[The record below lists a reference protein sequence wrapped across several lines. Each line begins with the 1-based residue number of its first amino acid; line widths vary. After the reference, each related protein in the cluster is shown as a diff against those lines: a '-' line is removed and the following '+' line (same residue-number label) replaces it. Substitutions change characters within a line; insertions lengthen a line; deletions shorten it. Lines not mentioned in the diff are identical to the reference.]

1 MKRVLNISQWDK
13 LYPPEGAAPD
23 SKTFDI
29 TLLFVLLRNICG
41 LTAPATGWDA
51 LPPAADVSREA
62 NLARIKFYRN
72 HVYGHVTG
80 TGVSSADFEQC
91 WNDISGALI
100 GLRANQVDIDLL
112 KSSAIGETNY
122 IALLTKWKLE
132 EEQLKE
138 TVNNL
143 KEMFC
148 ELKAKLQN
156 QNTPKQY
163 QCSTTENL
171 PKCDFSLH
179 TSSLVDQFQEGTRL
193 WVLKEIEDFYTN
205 PKQQSRALVITALPG
220 VGKSVLAA
228 VACRNAREKGR
239 LGACH
244 FVQHNDSQRSNPR
257 IVIESIARHLCDT
270 IEGFKEQLHNQL
282 LSLQSDIRKK
292 LDELNLNA
300 LFSVLIEEP
309 LTVMQSS
316 STEQS
321 RVVFIDALDE
331 IEPSSR
337 KEFITVLLSKLKSL
351 PKGIKYI
358 LTSRPLEQL
367 TDLPHV
373 TIVNIDA
380 RDSYNTD
387 DIRRNGTKLA
397 RLLIDGGTETL
408 RRSFDAIHPPTNLQ
422 AVLHTNKPQLNTL
435 RMKRVL
441 NISQWDKLYPPEGAA
456 PDSKTFDITLLF
468 VLLRN
473 ICGLTAPATG
483 WDALPPAADVSREA
497 NLARIKFYRNHVY
510 GHVTGT
516 GVSSADFE
524 QYWNDISGALNA
536 LGGDQVEMDLLKSSA
551 IGETNYVALLTK
563 WKLEEDKMK
572 EVVNDLKEMFCE
584 FKTKL
589 QKQNTPKQSS
599 TTENLP
605 KCDFSLYT
613 SSLVDQYQEG
623 TRLWVLKEIEDFYTN
638 VEQASRALVITAL
651 PGVGKSVLATVAC
664 RNAREKG
671 RLGACHFV
679 QHNDSQRSNPRVVI
693 ESIARHLCDTIE
705 GFKEQLHSQLLP
717 LTPDIRKKLD
727 GLNLNA
733 LFSVLI
739 KELFTAMQCSS
750 TEKSRVVFT
759 DALDEIEPSSRN
771 KFTTVL
777 LSNLKNLPKGIKF
790 ILTSRPLEQLTDL
803 PHVTPC

>member
-1 MKRVLNISQWDK
+1 MGRLATCSRCITRSQPGQNKVLSKSRVWPCHRYWSEQ
-13 LYPPEGAAPD
+13 
-23 SKTFDI
+23 
-29 TLLFVLLRNICG
+29 C
-41 LTAPATGWDA
+41 
-51 LPPAADVSREA
+51 
-62 NLARIKFYRN
+62 
-72 HVYGHVTG
+72 
-80 TGVSSADFEQC
+80 DFEQC

-156 QNTPKQY
+156 QNTPKQC

-373 TIVNIDA
+373 TVVNIDA

-387 DIRRNGTKLA
+387 GIRRNGTKLA
-397 RLLIDGGTETL
+397 RLLIDGGTEAL
-408 RRSFDAIHPPTNLQ
+408 RRSFDAIHPPAN
-422 AVLHTNKPQLNTL
+422 PQ
-435 RMKRVL
+435 
-441 NISQWDKLYPPEGAA
+441 G
-456 PDSKTFDITLLF
+456 
-468 VLLRN
+468 
-473 ICGLTAPATG
+473 C
-483 WDALPPAADVSREA
+483 
-497 NLARIKFYRNHVY
+497 
-510 GHVTGT
+510 
-516 GVSSADFE
+516 
-524 QYWNDISGALNA
+524 
-536 LGGDQVEMDLLKSSA
+536 
-551 IGETNYVALLTK
+551 
-563 WKLEEDKMK
+563 
-572 EVVNDLKEMFCE
+572 
-584 FKTKL
+584 
-589 QKQNTPKQSS
+589 S
-599 TTENLP
+599 TH
-605 KCDFSLYT
+605 
-613 SSLVDQYQEG
+613 
-623 TRLWVLKEIEDFYTN
+623 
-638 VEQASRALVITAL
+638 EQASVEHSAYEA
-651 PGVGKSVLATVAC
+651 SS
-664 RNAREKG
+664 
-671 RLGACHFV
+671 
-679 QHNDSQRSNPRVVI
+679 QHQPMGQVVPT
-693 ESIARHLCDTIE
+693 R
-705 GFKEQLHSQLLP
+705 G
-717 LTPDIRKKLD
+717 
-727 GLNLNA
+727 
-733 LFSVLI
+733 
-739 KELFTAMQCSS
+739 
-750 TEKSRVVFT
+750 
-759 DALDEIEPSSRN
+759 
-771 KFTTVL
+771 
-777 LSNLKNLPKGIKF
+777 
-790 ILTSRPLEQLTDL
+790 SRPRLQDL
-803 PHVTPC
+803 WHHPAIRPVA